1 MFSYLFIII
10 SLVFLFPSI
19 LKQVCLHWYWND
31 QLFIYI
37 SLKCSAVCLYFHWYV
52 HLFVY
57 FVIEMFSCLLA
68 FSLEC
73 SAVYLRCYLTVEMFV
88 YFHRNIQ
95 LFVYIIIKMFS
106 CLLTLKCLAVW
117 LYFIERVSCL
127 FTFFLVFGCWFSLL
141 TNVQLFVYI
150 FSIKFLFRKS
160 NFETGLFT
168 FCIEIFSCL
177 FILLLEWSAVCLYFQ
192 SQILVPKELFRNKFV
207 YIFIDMFSCLF
218 TMLLK
223 GSAVGL

>member
-1 MFSYLFIII
+1 M
-10 SLVFLFPSI
+10 
-19 LKQVCLHWYWND
+19 
-31 QLFIYI
+31 FIYI

-68 FSLEC
+68 FLLEC

-127 FTFFLVFGCWFSLL
+127 FTFFLVFGCWFSIL

-168 FCIEIFSCL
+168 FSMEMFSYLFTLLLNGSAICLSLSWNVQLFVYIVIERFSYL
-177 FILLLEWSAVCLYFQ
+177 FIFHGKGQL
-192 SQILVPKELFRNKFV
+192 FV
-207 YIFIDMFSCLF
+207 YIFF
-218 TMLLK
+218 
-223 GSAVGL
+223 